1 MEYREEILNELR
13 EISPLL
19 ARDHIVTPYRVPAGY
34 FEALTPVLIDRV
46 QDSELLPDYQLNMYK
61 VPQGYFE
68 SLAANIL
75 EKVRYESS
83 TNEVHAE
90 LETIAPLL
98 NTIGR
103 GNVYAIPAGYF
114 DQLDPVPAKQEAK
127 VVPFRKAR
135 RWMQYAA
142 AAMISGILVTGAFL
156 YTDTGN
162 DLTGEKMD
170 VPAEL
175 NKVSAGELSNYL
187 DNPDA
192 SQVAVNDIT
201 ADEKNNIKAV
211 SDEELD
217 QYLAEHADDLVNAAT
232 N

>member
-1 MEYREEILNELR
+1 MSL
-13 EISPLL
+13 PLMKC
-19 ARDHIVTPYRVPAGY
+19 G
-34 FEALTPVLIDRV
+34 
-46 QDSELLPDYQLNMYK
+46 
-61 VPQGYFE
+61 
-68 SLAANIL
+68 
-75 EKVRYESS
+75 
-83 TNEVHAE
+83 AE
-90 LETIAPLL
+90 LETVAPLL

-114 DQLDPVPAKQEAK
+114 EQLDPVPARQEAK
-127 VVPFRKAR
+127 IVPFRKAR

-175 NKVSAGELSNYL
+175 NKVSAGELSSYL
-187 DNPDA
+187 DNPDPA
-192 SQVAVNDIT
+192 QVAVNDIT
-201 ADEKNNIKAV
+201 TDEKNNIKAV